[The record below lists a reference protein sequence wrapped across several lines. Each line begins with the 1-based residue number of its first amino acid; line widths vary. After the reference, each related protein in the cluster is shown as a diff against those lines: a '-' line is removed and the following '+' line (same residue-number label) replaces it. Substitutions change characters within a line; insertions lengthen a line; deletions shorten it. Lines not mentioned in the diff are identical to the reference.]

1 MSDQD
6 QSKKTLTDKE
16 TNVEIIQDATT
27 NISFVHQ
34 NVKIE
39 AIITIKPH
47 ISLGKE
53 VLIQSKNINFETIK
67 KNPRFTNTKSI
78 PIMHNFKQKQSSQR
92 TEDPL
97 SFVVTQDLLL
107 KIPLLFSADAS
118 ITSKQVILSDSDLN
132 SSLEETPEKK

>member
-1 MSDQD
+1 ML
-6 QSKKTLTDKE
+6 KL
-16 TNVEIIQDATT
+16 
-27 NISFVHQ
+27 
-34 NVKIE
+34 
-39 AIITIKPH
+39 
-47 ISLGKE
+47 
-53 VLIQSKNINFETIK
+53 
-67 KNPRFTNTKSI
+67 
-78 PIMHNFKQKQSSQR
+78 FKMLLQTSQR